1 MLSQDFGLEFSDRFH
16 PIRNSRNSTAPII
29 VVETVARLH
38 QARHGFWVRKARRT
52 DSGRLRRNESAA
64 AAMTKHRLT
73 DEFEPA
79 TLVPAQVDLHGID
92 DDEPITLAEACKL
105 FPRAKLTVST
115 LRAEA
120 GRQRLE
126 IFGIGKRDYTTLR
139 SMREMVRRCREEDH
153 RRRSTSQREING
165 SSAERLASAQAA
177 LNQTVQALKS
187 G

>member
-1 MLSQDFGLEFSDRFH
+1 M
-16 PIRNSRNSTAPII
+16 
-29 VVETVARLH
+29 
-38 QARHGFWVRKARRT
+38 
-52 DSGRLRRNESAA
+52 
-64 AAMTKHRLT
+64 T

-79 TLVPAQVDLHGID
+79 TLVPAQVAGID